1 MTWNTF
7 VEQPRVAELMSGSLR
22 HDRLAHAYLYTG
34 PRGAGKKRIALHVA
48 KSLFCT
54 EMQGDA
60 CGNCLQ
66 CRRIDSGNHPDV
78 FVVSPDGASIKI
90 DQVRAL
96 QKEMSMRSVESRNK
110 VYILEHVDK
119 MTTQAANSLLKF
131 LEEPP
136 AGVVA
141 LLLTENGHAILPTIL
156 SRCQLV
162 AFSPVPTEVIVK
174 QLRSEGIPSGL
185 ANVASQIT
193 TQLEEARVLSRAEW
207 FAQLRTV
214 MIQLVQ
220 EIKQRN
226 SLALF
231 TIHEMFQKNDQL
243 KEELPLFL
251 DLLILWLR
259 DILYVQ
265 VGRSAYLINSDQQD
279 ALQGQALVWTKAELL
294 HGIELVMDTKNRIG
308 RNANA
313 QLALERLVLQIQEG

>member
-7 VEQPRVAELMSGSLR
+7 VEQPRVAELMAGSLR
-22 HDRLAHAYLYTG
+22 HDRLAHAYLFAG

-54 EMQGDA
+54 EMKGDA
-60 CGNCLQ
+60 CGHCLQ
-66 CRRIDSGNHPDV
+66 CRRIQGGNHPDV

-96 QKEMSMRSVESRNK
+96 QKEMTMRSVESASK

-141 LLLTENGHAILPTIL
+141 LLLTENSHAILPTIL

-162 AFSPVPTEVIVK
+162 AFSPVPADVIVK
-174 QLRSEGIPSGL
+174 QLKAEGITQGM
-185 ANVASQIT
+185 ANVASHIT
-193 TQLEEARVLSRAEW
+193 TQIEEARELCRSEW

-226 SLALF
+226 VVALF
-231 TIHEMFQKNDQL
+231 TIHEMFHKNDRL

-265 VGRSAYLINSDQQD
+265 VGRSAHLINSDQQD